1 MAKWYLFWILT
12 INSHSGFVETL
23 PVMKMNVDSEL
34 ECRLEEKAKL
44 EQLESQLDGEWTS
57 TAYFGGRVR
66 LSGILIGFEVGCKSD
81 G

>member
-34 ECRLEEKAKL
+34 ECRLEETAKL
-44 EQLESQLDGEWTS
+44 ELLESQLGGEWTS
-57 TAYFGGRVR
+57 TAYFGGRIR
-66 LSGILIGFEVGCKSD
+66 LSGILIGFEVGCKTN